1 MAAWAGFALFF
12 SIVTTLYGGA
22 HFYLYR
28 WFLRRV
34 EPGRG
39 LGRFLRILFLFLVI
53 SFPGAKILGWIDF
66 NFLSYGLS
74 LISAT
79 WMGFSLYF
87 FLFAVGTDIFIGVWG
102 WTGRSSRLSPRRLL
116 LFQRRWTAGLAIGVL
131 GIGIFALQEAKNV
144 QVTRLEIPIQN
155 LPASLDGY
163 AVVQVSDV
171 HYGML
176 TKNGELAK
184 LVQQVNQL
192 HADLVVI
199 TGDLVDE
206 GVSHMEEMTL
216 PLLEMKARDGVL
228 AITGNHEYY
237 AGVNRATA
245 IMEKAKIRV
254 LRNERMILPGGLQVL
269 GIDDPT
275 GFRRM
280 GEAAVDF
287 QGLLAG
293 LDPLQASIFLY
304 HQPIRFAEAAS
315 LGIGLQL
322 SGHTHGGQ
330 LFPLRYISQ
339 LIYPRAPGLH
349 RIGASYLYVNRGAG
363 TWGPPMRLGSPPEIT
378 LIRLRGTGPLKT
390 LGGQSP

>member
-12 SIVTTLYGGA
+12 LIVTTVYGGA
-22 HFYLYR
+22 HYYLYR
-28 WFLRRV
+28 WFLRLF

-39 LGRFLRILFLFLVI
+39 WGRFLGILFLFLVL
-53 SFPGAKILGWIDF
+53 SFPGAKVLGWIDF
-66 NFLSYGLS
+66 NPLSYGLT
-74 LISAT
+74 LISAI

-87 FLFAVGTDIFIGVWG
+87 FLFAVSTDIFMGIWRWIGG
-102 WTGRSSRLSPRRLL
+102 PSRQSPRHRLH
-116 LFQRRWTAGLAIGVL
+116 FQRRWMAGLAIGVL
-131 GIGIFALQEAKNV
+131 GMGIFGLQEAKNV
-144 QVTRLEIPIQN
+144 QVTWLEIPLQN
-155 LPASLDGY
+155 LPAKLDGY
-163 AVVQVSDV
+163 TVVQVSDV

-176 TKNGELAK
+176 TENGKLAK
-184 LVQQVNQL
+184 LVEQVNQL
-192 HADLVVI
+192 NADLVVI

-206 GVSHMEEMTL
+206 GVSHMQEMTL
-216 PLLEMKARDGVL
+216 PLLGLKARDGVL

-254 LRNERMILPGGLQVL
+254 LRNERIILPGGLQVL

-275 GFRRM
+275 GSRRM
-280 GEAAVDF
+280 GEAAADF

-293 LDPLQASIFLY
+293 LDPLQPSIFLY

-315 LGIGLQL
+315 FGIGLQL

-330 LFPLRYISQ
+330 LFPIRYISQ
-339 LIYPRAPGLH
+339 LIYPRTPGLH
-349 RIGASYLYVNRGAG
+349 RIGRSYLYVNRGAG

-378 LIRLRGTGPLKT
+378 FIRLR
-390 LGGQSP
+390 SPKGKD